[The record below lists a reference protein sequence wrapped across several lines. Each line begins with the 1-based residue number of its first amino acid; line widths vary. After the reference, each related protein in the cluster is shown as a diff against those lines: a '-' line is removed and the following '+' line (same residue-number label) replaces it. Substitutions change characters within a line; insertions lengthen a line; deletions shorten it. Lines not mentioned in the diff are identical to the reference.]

1 MTDKPSLIAGQLFLS
16 IGIIPKKKWSLTA
29 SFQSYPCLCVLP
41 IFLQGFSALRVSS
54 CLHVHQI
61 TLDLLN
67 EEVLLKTIERCHR
80 SVPLGQRVLLQK
92 DVCVVALGKTFG
104 GGGGGHNCNTCLR
117 SAWLSNNIENITSC
131 WKWSPSCCA
140 HNAAKQG

>member
-16 IGIIPKKKWSLTA
+16 IGIVPKKKWSLTA

-41 IFLQGFSALRVSS
+41 IFLQGFSALQVSS

-80 SVPLGQRVLLQK
+80 SVPLGQHVLLQK
-92 DVCVVALGKTFG
+92 DVCVAGTGQDIRGRWG
-104 GGGGGHNCNTCLR
+104 GG
-117 SAWLSNNIENITSC
+117 A
-131 WKWSPSCCA
+131 
-140 HNAAKQG
+140 